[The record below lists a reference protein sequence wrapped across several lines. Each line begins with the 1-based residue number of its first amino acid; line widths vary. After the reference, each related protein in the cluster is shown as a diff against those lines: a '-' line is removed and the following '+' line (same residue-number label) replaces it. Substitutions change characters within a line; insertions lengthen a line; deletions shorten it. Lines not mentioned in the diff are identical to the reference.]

1 MKNHEHL
8 GPLKFLVGTWTGE
21 GGKDLSPEP
30 DGTEENIYHETI
42 TFTPIGD
49 VDNAEEQELV
59 GVHYHQVVH
68 RTRDSKHLHDQSGYW
83 MWEKESGA
91 VIHSLSIPRG
101 VTVVT
106 EGTAEEQDNGIK
118 ISVATDPEK
127 NHISETS
134 FMANKAKTLSHR
146 AVLEVSDAELRYK
159 QTTLVDIYGREF
171 KHIDE
176 NTLLKQA

>member
-1 MKNHEHL
+1 MNKHEHL
-8 GPLKFLVGTWTGE
+8 GPLKFLVGTWTGQS
-21 GGKDLSPEP
+21 GKDLSPEP
-30 DGTEENIYHETI
+30 DGTEENTYHETI

-68 RTRDSKHLHDQSGYW
+68 RTRDGKHLHDQSGYW

-101 VTVVT
+101 VSVVT
-106 EGTAEEQDNGIK
+106 EGSAEDTDGGIR
-118 ISVATDPEK
+118 ISVATNPEK

-134 FMANKAKTLSHR
+134 FMAKKAKTLSHS
-146 AVLEVSDAELRYK
+146 AILEVSNAELHYR
-159 QTTLVDIYGREF
+159 QITLVDIYGREF
-171 KHIDE
+171 EHIDE